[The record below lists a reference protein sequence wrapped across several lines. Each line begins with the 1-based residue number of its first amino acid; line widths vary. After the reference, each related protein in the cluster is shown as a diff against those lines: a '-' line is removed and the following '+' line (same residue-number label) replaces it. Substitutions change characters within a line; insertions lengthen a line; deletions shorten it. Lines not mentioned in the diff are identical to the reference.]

1 MAQWDDKHI
10 YNWIGWMRSLLAM
23 RYKINLWADANDSF
37 LIFFLNMTL
46 GSVVVYPLIG
56 LMAIP
61 QTFEWLMTLFIDWV
75 DNEIDN
81 DALDGFRGLPVV
93 IVSIF
98 ILLPYLVTW
107 GLPRVIK
114 ETIQE
119 RRQTKSE
126 KRLQRYTDALEQ
138 IEEDRRRWDELRV
151 RREQVEQQLRAAREI
166 QDALDRRYKE
176 DFIPRKIIKL
186 HQFGGTPK
194 LRIFTRDE
202 FVIERNRVSNTS
214 TARVRR
220 NRRYNN
226 RGNE

>member
-10 YNWIGWMRSLLAM
+10 YNWIGWMRSLLDM
-23 RYKINLWADANDSF
+23 REKINLWAHANDSF
-37 LIFFLNMTL
+37 PIFFLNMTL
-46 GSVVVYPLIG
+46 GSVVMYLLIG
-56 LMAIP
+56 LMVIP
-61 QTFEWLMTLFIDWV
+61 QTFEWLMALLIDWV
-75 DNEIDN
+75 DNEMAN
-81 DALDGFRGLPVV
+81 DALDNFRGLPVV

-98 ILLPYLVTW
+98 ILIPYIVTW
-107 GLPRVIK
+107 GLPRIIK

-138 IEEDRRRWDELRV
+138 NDEDRRRWDELRV

-166 QDALDRRYKE
+166 HDALDRRYKE